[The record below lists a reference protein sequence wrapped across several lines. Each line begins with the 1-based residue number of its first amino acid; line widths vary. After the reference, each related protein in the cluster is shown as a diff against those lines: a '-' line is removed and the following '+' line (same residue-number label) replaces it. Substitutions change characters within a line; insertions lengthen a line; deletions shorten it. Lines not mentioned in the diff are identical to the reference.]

1 MDEKREKNASRPV
14 TIGDRLDEARELFQS
29 ANYELPVSG
38 RASRP
43 NDFVRTLDELAR
55 RNKRRK

>member
-29 ANYELPVSG
+29 ANYELPVSR

-55 RNKRRK
+55 RHKRRK